1 MSVNQIH
8 ENRPNSAEKN
18 KQRTAEKTAENKSL
32 KYIDTYFY
40 KFGLYL
46 EGNGL
51 SSERLNGE
59 LT

>member
-1 MSVNQIH
+1 MKTDLTVQK
-8 ENRPNSAEKN
+8 KN

-59 LT
+59 MT